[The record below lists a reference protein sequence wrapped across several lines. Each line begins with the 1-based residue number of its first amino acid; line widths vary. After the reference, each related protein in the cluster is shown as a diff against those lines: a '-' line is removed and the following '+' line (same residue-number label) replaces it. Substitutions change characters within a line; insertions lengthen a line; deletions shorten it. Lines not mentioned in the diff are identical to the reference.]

1 MILYKKKVIR
11 SLNLENLVNY
21 VNQLWKIFL
30 NCKKKKKK
38 KKKGI
43 ALHIVRQSRVPF
55 VTVDVTGD
63 LSA

>member
-30 NCKKKKKK
+30 NCKKKKKR
-38 KKKGI
+38 
-43 ALHIVRQSRVPF
+43 ALHYTLFAKAVF
-55 VTVDVTGD
+55 L
-63 LSA
+63 LSL